1 MVPAEGDAR
10 AGEEPPTAAG
20 TGAPAAGVEAGAD
33 DPPPSASQQR
43 QVARGTPP
51 AEEAPPSSEAPS
63 QGDGRPSTFS
73 ALPFAPVE
81 RRGTSREAFERRLT
95 REILISERL
104 RVQILAAIPG
114 LALILFMAA
123 TASNAELVDRALSG
137 KMDRLRVG
145 LLLGAFTAYELVALW
160 YVEKLITTGREPPVL
175 RRYLNALV
183 EVSLPSCVILYY
195 MAFTDTDPVA
205 ALLLPAPFFYFVFI
219 LLSTLRLDFLLCF
232 FTGLVAALQYLAISL
247 VVIAWGRWSVEHTV
261 FASAPHHIAKASVL
275 LASGIAAGFVARRL
289 RRAFINTLRSL
300 EERREI
306 LDLFGQ
312 HVSPE
317 VVDQLV
323 ARREEARSQ
332 VREVCVMFLDVR
344 GFTAFSEKRTPE
356 EVVGYLNALF
366 EVAVEKVNARHG
378 IVNKFLGDGFMA
390 VFGAPLSDGQDCKHA
405 VEAALEILARVEELV
420 AAGRLPATR
429 LGIALHAGEAVVG
442 NVGSTM
448 RKEYTVIGDVVN
460 VASRVEALNKELGSQ
475 LLITDRVWELSGKE
489 VAGATAQPP
498 LHVRGREEPVRIWR
512 LA

>member
-1 MVPAEGDAR
+1 MVPAEPEVR
-10 AGEEPPTAAG
+10 AGEDEPPISSAQPRPVQRDEG
-20 TGAPAAGVEAGAD
+20 PRSEAPR
-33 DPPPSASQQR
+33 S
-43 QVARGTPP
+43 
-51 AEEAPPSSEAPS
+51 EAPPSGFE
-63 QGDGRPSTFS
+63 GRPSALS

-81 RRGTSREAFERRLT
+81 RRATSRDAFERRLG

-114 LALILFMAA
+114 LALILFLAA
-123 TASNAELVDRALSG
+123 TASNPELVDRALSG

-145 LLLGAFTAYELVALW
+145 LLLGAFTAYELIALW
-160 YVEKLITTGREPPVL
+160 YVEKLIATGRESTVL

-183 EVSLPSCVILYY
+183 EVSLPTGVVLYY
-195 MAFTDTDPVA
+195 MTFTDTDPVA
-205 ALLLPAPFFYFVFI
+205 ALLLPATFLYFVFI
-219 LLSTLRLDFLLCF
+219 LLSTLRLDFTLCF
-232 FTGLVAALQYLAISL
+232 FTGLVAAVEYLLLSL
-247 VVIAWGRWSVEHTV
+247 TTIAWGRWSVEYV
-261 FASAPHHIAKASVL
+261 AFASAPHHLAKAAVL
-275 LASGIAAGFVARRL
+275 LSSGIAAGFVARRL
-289 RRAFINTLRSL
+289 RKAFISALRSV
-300 EERREI
+300 EQRREI

-332 VREVCVMFLDVR
+332 TREVCVMFLDVR
-344 GFTAFSEKRTPE
+344 GFTAFSEKRTPD

-366 EVAVEKVNARHG
+366 EVAVEKVNAHHG

-390 VFGAPLSDGQDCKHA
+390 VFGAPLSDGQDCRHA
-405 VEAALEILARVEELV
+405 VQAALEILTHVEQLV
-420 AAGRLPATR
+420 AAGRLPETR
-429 LGIALHAGEAVVG
+429 LGIALHAGEATVG
-442 NVGSTM
+442 NVGSSM

-489 VAGATAQPP
+489 VEGATRQPP
-498 LHVRGREEPVRIWR
+498 LHVRGRQEAVQIWR